1 MKLEQQKQGIGS
13 MKTQLLAFSAAAL
26 VALSSTAALARPDS
40 QVTSFLKKV
49 EAQADGRLAAAGV
62 DLAGRKV
69 TVKATVDADGLLYGV
84 HVVRSSGSRDADYAI
99 EQALHRLRVN
109 DAPAQ
114 LAGADVTFVL
124 DHGLQQASVR

>member
-1 MKLEQQKQGIGS
+1 
-13 MKTQLLAFSAAAL
+13 MKTQLLALGAAGL
-26 VALSSTAALARPDS
+26 LALSASVAHASPDA
-40 QVTSFLKKV
+40 QVQSFLKKV

-62 DLAGRKV
+62 DLAGRTV
-69 TVKATVDADGLLYGV
+69 TVKATVDAEGFLYGV
-84 HVVRSSGSRDADYAI
+84 HVVRSSGSRDADYAV

-124 DHGLQQASVR
+124 DHGLKQASVR